1 MIIGLII
8 YYISLLGKSEVAGRG
23 ARRWLLALLGGAKG
37 PAGRPGGRKA
47 LCFEFLFEGP
57 GTENVVCARRFGLLS

>member
-1 MIIGLII
+1 MAMIIGLII

-37 PAGRPGGRKA
+37 GRKEGRKA
-47 LCFEFLFEGP
+47 LRFKFLFEGR
-57 GTENVVCARRFGLLS
+57 TENVVCARRFGLLS